1 MKARL
6 APIYF
11 DPGRDED
18 FDKQLSQLQTLLKDE
33 ADFLDPIPLGS
44 QVTGADAALLPQL
57 LGQVYREPHL
67 FQSMELPVLVATSEF
82 GMLNMWDW
90 EIVSYLRSKGVN
102 LLAPYQLE
110 QTKNICRGLGVKR
123 ELQERKFLLFQD
135 KPGNGFQ
142 GDIFKRFFW
151 WEDECVQG
159 LIAKFGITLVKK
171 SFKEMGAAARAIR
184 DEEADAVLAEWDL
197 ATEDIS
203 KKQLGSAVKV
213 YMRLKEELAKDEK
226 IGAIGINCL
235 NESHHSDTTPCLAWN
250 MLYQE
255 DKLIWGCEGDIMSM
269 MTKYILHRS
278 LDVPIMMTNIY
289 PFLMGQA
296 ALKHERI
303 SHFPVVEEPENHI
316 LVAHCGYL
324 GVLPSVFSTE
334 WTLRPKVLAIV
345 DENATAIDAR
355 LPVGDITLAKLHSS
369 LQKITVA
376 EGALVGY
383 AQYPNSDC
391 LNGGIIKIRDGRAL
405 VESVSSHHYLLM
417 TGHNLTDIKNLAKI
431 FDLEVEII

>member
-11 DPGRDED
+11 DPGRDQE
-18 FDKQLSQLQTLLKDE
+18 FDKQLTKLKSLLVDE
-33 ADFLDPIPLGS
+33 AEFLDPVPLG
-44 QVTGADAALLPQL
+44 GKMADADAALFPQL
-57 LGQVYREPHL
+57 LGQVYRVPEL
-67 FQSMELPVLVATSEF
+67 FQMDLPVLVATSEF
-82 GMLNMWDW
+82 GMVNMWDW
-90 EIVSYLRSKGVN
+90 EIVSYLKSKDVN

-123 ELQERKFLLFQD
+123 QLHETKFLVYQD
-135 KPGNGFQ
+135 SPGNGFQ

-159 LIAKFGITLVKK
+159 MIDKFGITLVKK
-171 SFKEMGAAARAIR
+171 SFKEMGAAAKAIP
-184 DEEADAVLAEWDL
+184 DSEADQVWEEWAL
-197 ATEDIS
+197 PTGGIS
-203 KKQLGSAVKV
+203 KEQVWSAIKV
-213 YMRLKEELAKDEK
+213 YICLKQELAADSQ

-235 NESHHSDTTPCLAWN
+235 NESQYSDTTPCLAWN

-269 MTKYILHRS
+269 MTKYILHKS

-289 PFLMGQA
+289 PFLMGEA

-303 SHFPVVEEPENHI
+303 SHFPAVDSPDDHI

-324 GVLPSVFSTE
+324 GVLPTAFSTE
-334 WTLRPKVLAIV
+334 WTLRSKVLAIV
-345 DENATAIDAR
+345 DDNATAIDAR
-355 LPVGDITLAKLHSS
+355 LPKGNITLAKLHSS
-369 LQKITVA
+369 FKKITVA
-376 EGALVGY
+376 EGSLVDY
-383 AQYPNSDC
+383 AQYPDSDC
-391 LNGGIIKIRDGRAL
+391 LNGGVIKIGDGRGL

-417 TGHNLTDIKNLAKI
+417 TGHNLTDIYNLARI
-431 FDLEVEII
+431 FDLEVETI